1 MMMHLETILDVLD
14 AHHESQASI
23 EVNIEAIQ
31 PEIELMMKPR
41 VPSKIRIVSSS
52 FFVLNVCV
60 RTVLSQKNNFFRGV

>member
-23 EVNIEAIQ
+23 EVSIEAIQ
-31 PEIELMMKPR
+31 SEIGLMMKPR
-41 VPSKIRIVSSS
+41 VPSKIRIVSVS